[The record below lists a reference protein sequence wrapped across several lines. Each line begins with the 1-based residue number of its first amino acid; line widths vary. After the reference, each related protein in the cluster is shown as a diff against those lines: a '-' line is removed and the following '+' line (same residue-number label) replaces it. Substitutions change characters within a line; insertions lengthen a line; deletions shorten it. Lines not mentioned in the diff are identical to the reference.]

1 MLHVLTSLVFLAAF
15 ILLGRMFLQARKA
28 SMEERR
34 QIEREAREKL
44 LQEQE
49 QRLEEQR
56 GSDGMS
62 EQLENRIRGILL
74 GKA

>member
-1 MLHVLTSLVFLAAF
+1 
-15 ILLGRMFLQARKA
+15 
-28 SMEERR
+28 
-34 QIEREAREKL
+34 
-44 LQEQE
+44 
-49 QRLEEQR
+49 EEQR

>member
-1 MLHVLTSLVFLAAF
+1 
-15 ILLGRMFLQARKA
+15 
-28 SMEERR
+28 
-34 QIEREAREKL
+34 
-44 LQEQE
+44 
-49 QRLEEQR
+49 QR